1 MHCIFHIVEQNPLVE
16 IDTTFCL
23 HDEDMEV
30 YGFAHEKCVIFN
42 ERRFRLLKLIV
53 SRVLL

>member
-30 YGFAHEKCVIFN
+30 YGFAHEKSVIFN